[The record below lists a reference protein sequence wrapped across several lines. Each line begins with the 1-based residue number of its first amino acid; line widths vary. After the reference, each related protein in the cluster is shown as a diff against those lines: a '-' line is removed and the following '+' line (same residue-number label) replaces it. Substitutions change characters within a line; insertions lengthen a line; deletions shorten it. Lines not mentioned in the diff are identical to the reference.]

1 MISNTAIKK
10 DTKMTKKSLSME
22 IEIPDN
28 VDASLEQGTLKVKG
42 PMGQATKNL
51 SHKKVSM
58 VKEDKMIRLN
68 AEKATKREKAAMG
81 SLRAHIKNLMKGVTQ
96 GHLYKLR
103 ICSGHFPMTVKVE
116 NKEISIKNLL
126 GEKIARKARIIE
138 GVDVKVEGDE
148 IIVTGTDKG
157 RVSQQASQIE
167 ELSKRPGFDRRIFQD
182 GIYIIY
188 KDGKEM
194 R

>member
-1 MISNTAIKK
+1 
-10 DTKMTKKSLSME
+10 MTKKPLSME
-22 IEIPDN
+22 IEIPGN
-28 VDASLEQGTLKVKG
+28 VDASIEQGVLKVKG
-42 PMGQATKNL
+42 PMGQAIRNL

-58 VKEDKMIRLN
+58 VKEDKIIRLN
-68 AEKATKREKAAMG
+68 AEKATKREKAVMG

-103 ICSGHFPMTVKVE
+103 ICSGHFPMTVRVE

-126 GEKIARKARIIE
+126 GEKIARKSRIIE
-138 GVDVKVEGDE
+138 GVDVKIEGDE
-148 IIVTGTDKG
+148 IIVTGTDKS
-157 RVSQQASQIE
+157 RVSQQAAQIE

-182 GIYIIY
+182 GIYITN
-188 KDGKEM
+188 KDGKEI